1 MTQEAI
7 VEGVLEQILSV
18 WQGDAKDLRGRGPKG
33 FDWLPG
39 SHLVSVRAVPFDL
52 KDSTYLM
59 LQGMGGADAGL
70 RLHPHHATFNVATFC
85 AALWSNFT
93 LPLTT
98 TLSLI
103 ATGSFAEENR
113 ATLTAMLSVAGEC
126 QMLIFSEEERLCKD
140 VIINTQYDSGRIGFY
155 FKDESEGGGFVSFS
169 GMGPK
174 WRAPSEN
181 LRLLPID
188 ALIIDEER
196 VPALGFCTFEDP
208 YVGKARIECSAY
220 HENGELFS
228 GFFVSDGSRPELMA
242 PGGNDG

>member
-1 MTQEAI
+1 MK
-7 VEGVLEQILSV
+7 LS
-18 WQGDAKDLRGRGPKG
+18 
-33 FDWLPG
+33 
-39 SHLVSVRAVPFDL
+39 
-52 KDSTYLM
+52 TI
-59 LQGMGGADAGL
+59 
-70 RLHPHHATFNVATFC
+70 
-85 AALWSNFT
+85 
-93 LPLTT
+93 T

-228 GFFVSDGSRPELMA
+228 GFFVSDGSRPGLMA
-242 PGGNDG
+242 PGDYDG